1 MGECDRDNRVC
12 DGQAVTHV
20 WRELGSEISEKAM
33 NPPSEVLYNQ
43 LLKMCKGWASEWD
56 LGKHAVVGVL
66 EEVKHDILWETDE
79 DDEDLDDE

>member
-1 MGECDRDNRVC
+1 
-12 DGQAVTHV
+12 
-20 WRELGSEISEKAM
+20 M

-43 LLKMCKGWASEWD
+43 LFKMCKGWASEWD

-79 DDEDLDDE
+79 DEEEHDE

>member
-1 MGECDRDNRVC
+1 
-12 DGQAVTHV
+12 
-20 WRELGSEISEKAM
+20 M